1 MDEAMKQRVNLSP
14 KVMAGKPVIRGT
26 RIPVE
31 LIVRVLAHRGGAAT
45 KEEGIWQGNGGQGNK
60 KSQEGMRVEAKKLP
74 GGRSAFWV
82 STLYPSSLLP
92 FPCHPF
98 PCRPPLLFLCAKE
111 DSGHV

>member
-45 KEEGIWQGNGGQGNK
+45 KEASKILAREWAAR
-60 KSQEGMRVEAKKLP
+60 E
-74 GGRSAFWV
+74 
-82 STLYPSSLLP
+82 
-92 FPCHPF
+92 
-98 PCRPPLLFLCAKE
+98 
-111 DSGHV
+111 